1 MTAGHETHGDYDGTD
16 ALMAAITGEPL
27 PDGADAAF
35 RAEHRAAEAD
45 VALLRAQL
53 GIIGDALA
61 EERPQRT
68 TAPVRRPHGRRPRR
82 TAPRAPRNRRAVRR
96 FAFAGLAV
104 TAVGGVFSGM
114 IWLVGQAGGGA
125 GDSSAS
131 SADAGGKAAASA
143 AAGSPF
149 SSPGYL
155 ACTRLV
161 AEGDVTGVQRVA
173 GDAGR
178 ERITLHVTR
187 SYKPEKTKPDLT
199 LLIDEEALP
208 TPLRKGDHI
217 LVAVPRHTST
227 PDYVLTGEQPIAR
240 ERAALARALPESAS
254 VACE

>member
-1 MTAGHETHGDYDGTD
+1 MTAGHETHGEYDGPD

-45 VALLRAQL
+45 VALLREQL
-53 GIIGDALA
+53 GLIGDALA
-61 EERPQRT
+61 EERALEA
-68 TAPVRRPHGRRPRR
+68 TAPVRRPRGRHPRR

-104 TAVGGVFSGM
+104 AAVGGVFSGM

-125 GDSSAS
+125 NDSSAS
-131 SADAGGKAAASA
+131 SAEAGGKAADSA
-143 AAGSPF
+143 QGSPF

-161 AEGDVTGVQRVA
+161 AEGDVTAVEQMA
-173 GDAGR
+173 GDAGQ

-199 LLIDEEALP
+199 LMIDEEALAA
-208 TPLRKGDHI
+208 PLRKGDHI
-217 LVAVPRHTST
+217 LVAVPRHAST
-227 PDYVLTGEQPIAR
+227 PDYVLTGEKPIAR
-240 ERAALARALPESAS
+240 ERAALTRALPEAAS
-254 VACE
+254 VPCE